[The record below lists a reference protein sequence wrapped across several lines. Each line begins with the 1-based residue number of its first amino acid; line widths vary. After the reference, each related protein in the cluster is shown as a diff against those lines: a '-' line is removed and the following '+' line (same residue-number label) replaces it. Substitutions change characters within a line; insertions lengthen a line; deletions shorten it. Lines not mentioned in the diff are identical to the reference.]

1 MNIQK
6 LISDIPWESNVNIR
20 ILWLKADGKP
30 RSVLANEIRT
40 LEEQVILPIVLRSNL
55 FLTSNALMADLATL
69 ISGNEQEFRELKK
82 LSPSHLT
89 VVIISNELLSI
100 PQASSPVYLPDWFP
114 ILGGKEIF
122 VRIEDVFDTAQL
134 APLNSEGARID
145 LIASLLFETESIIVR
160 RLRYVVETQEGQVRA
175 LIDSLRAE
183 GGINGGSTDSHL
195 QNYEA
200 HLAGVSVARAY
211 RPGAK
216 SKNSLLSKLIYQV
229 LKNSPDSLAPFS
241 KKLAA
246 ALALKT
252 MPKLKPSLFGV
263 MLRPSLVLGDAE
275 ANSHFG
281 ILAFY
286 QAYQLMNAAAHAGE
300 YPSYPASLVLAN
312 AKDLV
317 RFLTDFRQTLEY
329 SFTEQSQPEKEIA

>member
-1 MNIQK
+1 MNIKK
-6 LISDIPWESNVNIR
+6 LITEIPWESNANIR
-20 ILWLKADGKP
+20 FLWLKADGKP
-30 RSVLANEIRT
+30 RSSLADEIRT
-40 LEEQVILPIVLRSNL
+40 LEEKTILPIVLRSNL

-69 ISGNEQEFRELKK
+69 ISDNEHEFRGLKS
-82 LSPSHLT
+82 LSPSHIS
-89 VVIISNELLSI
+89 VVIISNDPLSI
-100 PQASSPVYLPDWFP
+100 PQASSPVRLPDWFP
-114 ILGGKEIF
+114 ILGGREIF

-145 LIASLLFETESIIVR
+145 LIASLLFEIESIIVR
-160 RLRYVVETQEGQVRA
+160 RLRFIAEAQEGKVRA
-175 LIDSLRAE
+175 LIDSLRADGE
-183 GGINGGSTDSHL
+183 NNGGSTNSHL

-229 LKNSPDSLAPFS
+229 LKNSPDSVASFS
-241 KKLAA
+241 KKLSS
-246 ALALKT
+246 ALAIKT
-252 MPKLKPSLFGV
+252 MPRLKPSLFGV
-263 MLRPSLVLGDAE
+263 MLRPSLALEDAE

-317 RFLTDFRQTLEY
+317 RFLMDFRQTLEY
-329 SFTEQSQPEKEIA
+329 AFAEQLQPEEETA

>member
-6 LISDIPWESNVNIR
+6 LIAGIPWENNVNIR

-30 RSVLANEIRT
+30 RSVLADEIRT
-40 LEEQVILPIVLRSNL
+40 LEEQAILPIVLRSNL

-69 ISGNEQEFRELKK
+69 ISSNEQEFRGIRS

-89 VVIISNELLSI
+89 VVIISNDPLCI

-134 APLNSEGARID
+134 APLNSEDARID

-160 RLRYVVETQEGQVRA
+160 RLRYLLETKEGKVRA
-175 LIDSLRAE
+175 LIDSLGAAGE
-183 GGINGGSTDSHL
+183 SNGGSTDSHL
-195 QNYEA
+195 AKYET
-200 HLAGVSVARAY
+200 HLEGVLAPRAY

-216 SKNSLLSKLIYQV
+216 SRSSLLSKLIYQA
-229 LKNSPDSLAPFS
+229 LSNSPDSVASFS

-246 ALALKT
+246 ALDIKT
-252 MPKLKPSLFGV
+252 MPKLKPSLFAV
-263 MLRPSLVLGDAE
+263 MLRPSLALTDAE
-275 ANSHFG
+275 ANSHFA
-281 ILAFY
+281 ILAFF

-300 YPSYPASLVLAN
+300 YPSYPASLVLSN

-317 RFLTDFRQTLEY
+317 RFLTDFRQTLEF
-329 SFTEQSQPEKEIA
+329 SFAEQIQPDEEIA

>member
-1 MNIQK
+1 MDIQK
-6 LISDIPWESNVNIR
+6 LIAGIPWESNANIR

-30 RSVLANEIRT
+30 RSVLAEEIRS
-40 LEEQVILPIVLRSNL
+40 LEKQIILPIVLRSNL

-69 ISGNEQEFRELKK
+69 IASNEQEFKELKK
-82 LSPSHLT
+82 FSPSHVT
-89 VVIISNELLSI
+89 VVIISNEPLSI
-100 PQASSPVYLPDWFP
+100 PQASSPVYLPGWFP
-114 ILGGKEIF
+114 VLGGKEVF

-134 APLNSEGARID
+134 APLNSEGARIGQ
-145 LIASLLFETESIIVR
+145 IASLLFEIESIIVD
-160 RLRYVVETQEGQVRA
+160 RLRFATGTQEGKVRA

-183 GGINGGSTDSHL
+183 SENHGGSTDSHL
-195 QNYEA
+195 KVFEA
-200 HLAGVSVARAY
+200 HLAGIPTARAY

-229 LKNSPDSLAPFS
+229 IKNSPDSVAPFS
-241 KKLAA
+241 KKMAA
-246 ALALKT
+246 ALALTT

-263 MLRPSLVLGDAE
+263 MLRPSLALEDAE
-275 ANSHFG
+275 ANCHFG
-281 ILAFY
+281 MLAFY

-329 SFTEQSQPEKEIA
+329 VFVEQSQPDEQIA